1 MVVEAWVAV
10 EGPAVVVGPVA
21 FEVAALEIAAMFA
34 ATRSRILAFSFALVW
49 LLLDMVVTCVD
60 PRVQVKGMVLEREEE
75 TEVYMW
81 LKNRRETGRNA
92 RCWSMISTE
101 PVKREKAV
109 SRERH
114 ECEIL
119 FDELDD
125 VDKAYEMS
133 KTPFT
138 TMSCFRK
145 FLLLPK
151 ATADTLSEEIGD
163 RTSWLEVNEPD
174 VVCWKLSH
182 CSCKTTQG
190 YGHCESIH
198 TQHSMST

>member
-1 MVVEAWVAV
+1 VVEKS
-10 EGPAVVVGPVA
+10 
-21 FEVAALEIAAMFA
+21 
-34 ATRSRILAFSFALVW
+34 SRDRQKRKMLVN
-49 LLLDMVVTCVD
+49 DFDKAC
-60 PRVQVKGMVLEREEE
+60 E
-75 TEVYMW
+75 
-81 LKNRRETGRNA
+81 
-92 RCWSMISTE
+92 
-101 PVKREKAV
+101 KREAV

-125 VDKAYEMS
+125 VDKAYE
-133 KTPFT
+133 T